1 MSSSLA
7 LRHVRRLSISAAFS
21 AAAES
26 PSLPMTRAQ
35 YTSKLRTEYDP
46 NKVLELY
53 QAVSKLDISPLFAR
67 HAQDLTVKRLAKAKR
82 FDDIEKL
89 LEAKKSDPKA
99 KEEAFVSTLIRAY
112 GLAGMPDHANR
123 VYEQMGELGT
133 PRSVVSFN
141 ALLSACNHCKL
152 FDRVCQLFD
161 EMPERH
167 GFLPDKVSYG
177 LLVKAYCD
185 DGKPELGVEK
195 LKEMEERGVEV
206 TVVTF
211 TTILHAL
218 YKKGRVDEAER
229 LWSEMTG
236 KGFVPDT
243 GAYNVRVM
251 NAQDGKVE
259 DLVKMIEEMKEAG
272 VKPDTITYNYLM
284 TCYCKN
290 GMIDE
295 AKKVYEGL
303 DDYGCNPHGAT
314 FGTLIHYLAKN
325 EMFEYG
331 YRVFKDSV
339 RGNKM
344 PDFCILKPLVVGLA
358 KRKSKKRAQGIIRA
372 AKKNYPPSFLETLK
386 KVEEELGLVGDG
398 SVDLEEAASA
408 SETC

>member
-1 MSSSLA
+1 MSSSFA
-7 LRHVRRLSISAAFS
+7 LRHVRRLSISAVSNAAVES
-21 AAAES
+21 APIS
-26 PSLPMTRAQ
+26 MTRAQ
-35 YTSKLRTEYDP
+35 YTSMLRTEHDP
-46 NKVLELY
+46 NKVLEMY
-53 QAVSKLDISPLFAR
+53 EAVSKLDISPIFAR

-82 FDDIEKL
+82 FEDIEKL
-89 LEAKKSDPKA
+89 IEAKKSDPKV
-99 KEEAFVSTLIRAY
+99 KQEAFVSTLIRSY
-112 GLAGMPDHANR
+112 GLAGMFDHSMR
-123 VYEQMGELGT
+123 MYDQMGDLGT

-141 ALLSACNHCKL
+141 ALLSACNHSKL
-152 FDRVCQLFD
+152 FDKVCQLFD

-195 LKEMEERGVEV
+195 LKEMEEKGIEV
-206 TVVTF
+206 TVITF

-218 YKKGRVDEAER
+218 YKKGSVDEAER

-251 NAQDGKVE
+251 NAQNGKAGDV
-259 DLVKMIEEMKEAG
+259 VKMIEEMKEAG
-272 VKPDTITYNYLM
+272 VKPDSISYNYLM
-284 TCYCKN
+284 SCYCKN

-303 DDYGCNPHGAT
+303 EGNGCKPNGAT
-314 FGTLIHYLAKN
+314 FGTMIHYLAKN

-339 RGNKM
+339 RSNKL

-358 KRKSKKRAQGIIRA
+358 KSTSKKRAKEIIRA
-372 AKKNYPPSFLETLK
+372 AKRNYPPNFIETLK
-386 KVEEELGLVGDG
+386 KVEEELGLVGDN
-398 SVDLEEAASA
+398 SVDVEEAAS
-408 SETC
+408 ETCG

>member
-1 MSSSLA
+1 M
-7 LRHVRRLSISAAFS
+7 
-21 AAAES
+21 
-26 PSLPMTRAQ
+26 
-35 YTSKLRTEYDP
+35 
-46 NKVLELY
+46 
-53 QAVSKLDISPLFAR
+53 VSKLDISPLFAR
-67 HAQDLTVKRLAKAKR
+67 HAQDLTVKRLAKVKR
-82 FDDIEKL
+82 FDDIETL
-89 LEAKKSDPKA
+89 IEAKKSDPKV
-99 KEEAFVSTLIRAY
+99 KQEGFVTTLIRSY
-112 GLAGMPDHANR
+112 GLAGMFDHAMRMYN
-123 VYEQMGELGT
+123 QMDELGT

-141 ALLSACNHCKL
+141 ALLSAGNHSKL
-152 FDRVCQLFD
+152 FDRVHQLFD

-177 LLVKAYCD
+177 LLVKSYCD

-195 LKEMEERGVEV
+195 LKEMEEKGIEV
-206 TVVTF
+206 TVITF

-218 YKKGRVDEAER
+218 YKKGSVEEAER
-229 LWSEMTG
+229 MWNEMIS

-243 GAYNVRVM
+243 GAYNVRIM
-251 NAQDGKVE
+251 NAQNGKLE
-259 DLVKMIEEMKEAG
+259 DVVKLIEEMKETG
-272 VKPDTITYNYLM
+272 LKPDTISYNYLM

-303 DDYGCNPHGAT
+303 EDNGCSPHGAT
-314 FGTLIHYLAKN
+314 FGTLIYYLAKN

-358 KRKSKKRAQGIIRA
+358 KRTNKKRAKEIIRA
-372 AKKNYPPSFLETLK
+372 AKKKYPPNFLETLK
-386 KVEEELGLVGDG
+386 KVEEELGLVGDS
-398 SVDLEEAASA
+398 SVDVQEST